1 MAVAVGRASR
11 LRQVLSKSRGI
22 YNVGVINV
30 SFQGL
35 YFKDAK
41 EGMT

>member
-11 LRQVLSKSRGI
+11 LRQVLSKSSLGI

-35 YFKDAK
+35 YFKDA
-41 EGMT
+41 EE